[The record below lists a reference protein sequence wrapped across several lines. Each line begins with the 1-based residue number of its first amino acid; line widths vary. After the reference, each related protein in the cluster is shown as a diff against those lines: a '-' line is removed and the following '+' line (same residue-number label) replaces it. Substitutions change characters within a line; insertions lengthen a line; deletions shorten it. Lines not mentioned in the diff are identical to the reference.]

1 MTKRTT
7 TCPPLPASVQEHLQ
21 AWRQT
26 HPNAT
31 LAEMDE
37 GVRAILNQW
46 RPQML
51 EQLTEAASQEPQLC
65 SSCGNRMQRRG
76 TRTREVV
83 TEGDQVAELARP
95 YWTCPHCELGL
106 FPPG

>member
-1 MTKRTT
+1 MAKRTT
-7 TCPPLPASVQEHLQ
+7 PRPPLPAPVQEDLQ
-21 AWRQT
+21 TWRRA

-31 LAEMDE
+31 FAEMEE
-37 GVRAILNQW
+37 GVRTILNRL

-51 EQLTEAASQEPQLC
+51 EALTEAASQEPQLC
-65 SSCGNRMQRRG
+65 SSCGERMQRRG

-83 TEGDQVAELARP
+83 TEGDEVAELARP
-95 YWTCPHCELGL
+95 YWTCPRCELGL